1 MNPLEKREEVA
12 CAALRSPMSV
22 EAQKVS
28 VRKGETSS
36 PLPSLIPSLAA
47 PHLPI
52 PHVSLAMPK
61 TWQERERA
69 RESECEC
76 RFSFSPSS
84 IPVHPTDCSIFLP
97 LGVQTDRE
105 ESEEKE
111 RERETDE

>member
-47 PHLPI
+47 SHLPI

-61 TWQERERA
+61 TWQERER
-69 RESECEC
+69 
-76 RFSFSPSS
+76 
-84 IPVHPTDCSIFLP
+84 
-97 LGVQTDRE
+97 
-105 ESEEKE
+105 E
-111 RERETDE
+111 RERRRMRTPIFFFALPPPSPFIRRPTARFFFH